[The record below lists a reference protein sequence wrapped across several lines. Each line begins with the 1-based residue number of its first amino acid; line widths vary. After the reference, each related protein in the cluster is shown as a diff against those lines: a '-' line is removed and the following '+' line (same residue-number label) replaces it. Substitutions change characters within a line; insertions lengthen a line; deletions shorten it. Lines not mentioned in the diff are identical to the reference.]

1 MIPMVS
7 WSQWF
12 FEIWKK
18 PIHLIQSIKVEG
30 DLSWT
35 LMTSSM
41 WMCTWASGLITMNYE
56 WGFRETGDT
65 NLIQNSSN
73 AKSMRITPCP
83 FSAVRIGCRVAG
95 IVFCSQFLTWLMN
108 VGSNITGFVWQPFDD
123 QFLIDWTRHMRF
135 ENYIRFINCWS
146 NMDTHVFTSSTII
159 NKAAQQ

>member
-7 WSQWF
+7 FDPNGFLRS
-12 FEIWKK
+12 EHRAEK
-18 PIHLIQSIKVEG
+18 HLIQSRGRFV
-30 DLSWT
+30 LN
-35 LMTSSM
+35 LTSSM

-83 FSAVRIGCRVAG
+83 SSAVRIGCRVAG

-108 VGSNITGFVWQPFDD
+108 VGSNITRFVWSNLFDD

-159 NKAAQQ
+159 NK